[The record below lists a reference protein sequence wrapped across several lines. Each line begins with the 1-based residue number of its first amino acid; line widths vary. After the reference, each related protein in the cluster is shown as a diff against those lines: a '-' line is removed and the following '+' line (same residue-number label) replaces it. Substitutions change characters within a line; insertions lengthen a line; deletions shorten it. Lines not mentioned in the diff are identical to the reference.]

1 MRLLQS
7 LLFYTSSLALL
18 NPTAA
23 HNEALTPRSKGADAI
38 SFTFQ
43 PDDSISGALTMHSE
57 QTLEYFKNELGIDVT
72 KLRNHPELFGNSP
85 SGHYTFPPLSGVE
98 GTLSWNLTGRDPA
111 SLGAYERLTCDDCAA
126 ICGGL
131 AAVPFGFII
140 CVRRHNA
147 LLVMDMAGDKIQTFQ
162 GIINGVMLIV
172 IEYSS

>member
-7 LLFYTSSLALL
+7 LLFYTSILMLP

-23 HNEALTPRSKGADAI
+23 HNKALTPRSKGADTI

-72 KLRNHPELFGNSP
+72 KLRNHPELFSHSP
-85 SGHYTFPPLSGVE
+85 SGHYVFPEPSGVE
-98 GTLSWNLTGRDPA
+98 GTLSWNLTGRDPT
-111 SLGAYERLTCDDCAA
+111 SLGTYERLTCDDCAA

-131 AAVPFGFII
+131 AAVPFGFIMYVPRYTGFAT
-140 CVRRHNA
+140 CLR
-147 LLVMDMAGDKIQTFQ
+147 
-162 GIINGVMLIV
+162 
-172 IEYSS
+172 